1 MSGPAIRI
9 AQLLLVLAAGG
20 LWAASR
26 MTWVSVRSADGLG
39 PEKTIDLNGASW
51 SNALL
56 PLALLL
62 LAAALAGLAVRGVW
76 LRLVALLVAVTCL
89 ALGYLGVSMF
99 VTPDVGPRGAALAG
113 VSIMTLV
120 HSERQL
126 TGAVVTLVAALA
138 ALVAATMLM
147 RATASAA
154 HPSSGAA
161 GAATGRAA
169 GGISERGMW
178 DALDEGRD
186 PTDVDPPAEDPA
198 DEGR

>member
-1 MSGPAIRI
+1 MIRI
-9 AQLLLVLAAGG
+9 AQLLLVLSAVG

-26 MTWVSVRSADGLG
+26 MPWVSVRSADGLG
-39 PEKTIDLNGASW
+39 PEKTIDLNGAAW

-62 LAAALAGLAVRGVW
+62 LAAALAGLAVRGGW
-76 LRLVALLVAVTCL
+76 LRMVALLVAGTCL
-89 ALGYLGVSMF
+89 ALGYLGVGMF
-99 VTPDVGPRGAALAG
+99 VTPDVGPRGAELAG
-113 VSIMTLV
+113 VPIVTLV
-120 HSERQL
+120 HSERHL
-126 TGAVVTLVAALA
+126 AGAVVTLVSAFA
-138 ALVAATMLM
+138 ALVAAAMLM

-161 GAATGRAA
+161 AA
-169 GGISERGMW
+169 GAGPAAAGITERGMW

-186 PTDVDPPAEDPA
+186 PTDSDPA

>member
-1 MSGPAIRI
+1 MIRI
-9 AQLLLVLAAGG
+9 AQLLLVLSAGG

-26 MTWVSVRSADGLG
+26 MPWVSVRSADGLG
-39 PEKTIDLNGASW
+39 PEKTVDLNGAAW
-51 SNALL
+51 SSVLL
-56 PLALLL
+56 PLAMLL

-89 ALGYLGVSMF
+89 ALGYLGVAMF

-120 HSERQL
+120 HSERHL
-126 TGAVVTLVAALA
+126 AGAVVTLVAALA
-138 ALVAATMLM
+138 ALVAAALLM

-154 HPSSGAA
+154 HPSSGPEA
-161 GAATGRAA
+161 GTGP
-169 GGISERGMW
+169 GSSGISERGMW

>member
-1 MSGPAIRI
+1 MIRI
-9 AQLLLVLAAGG
+9 AQLLLVLSAVG

-26 MTWVSVRSADGLG
+26 MPWVSVRSADGLG
-39 PEKTIDLNGASW
+39 PEKTVDLNGAAW

-62 LAAALAGLAVRGVW
+62 LAAALAGLAVRGGW
-76 LRLVALLVAVTCL
+76 LRMVALLVAGTCL
-89 ALGYLGVSMF
+89 VLGYLGVGMF
-99 VTPDVGPRGAALAG
+99 VTPDVGPRGAELAG
-113 VSIMTLV
+113 VPIVTLV
-120 HSERQL
+120 HSERHL
-126 TGAVVTLVAALA
+126 AGAVVTLVSAFA
-138 ALVAATMLM
+138 ALVAAAMLM

-161 GAATGRAA
+161 AA
-169 GGISERGMW
+169 GAGPAAAGITERGMW

-186 PTDVDPPAEDPA
+186 PTDSDPA